1 MAAPGLPPHVEENL
15 QVREREREGGGG
27 GRGRLTH
34 SRERVRERVSVD
46 THTQHSCMHTLTHAH
61 VNTCIYVKT

>member
-27 GRGRLTH
+27 EGNSPTRA
-34 SRERVRERVSVD
+34 SE
-46 THTQHSCMHTLTHAH
+46 
-61 VNTCIYVKT
+61 